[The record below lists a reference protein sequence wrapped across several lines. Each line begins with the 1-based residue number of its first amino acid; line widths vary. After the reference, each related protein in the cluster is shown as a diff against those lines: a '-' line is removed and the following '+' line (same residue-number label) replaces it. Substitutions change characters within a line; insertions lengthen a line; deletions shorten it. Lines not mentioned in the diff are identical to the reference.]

1 MLVRLFRSN
10 QPGVLIGL
18 LVLVPLLF
26 LRHLQVPVDP
36 TAVVMPFQGRMQ
48 ALFMAV
54 PWTQAVLLLFTIG
67 VIAIQL
73 IGVMGEAELVE
84 RRNHLPAFLFPVL
97 LATLAA
103 PGTLEPALYGMPL
116 VLWAMRR
123 TWSLTSGGDA
133 LRPLFDAGLLL
144 GFAALFYMPYAFL
157 VVVVWASVSVVRPFS
172 WREYLVPLIGV
183 LLVFYLAWGVL
194 TLAGVEVWQP
204 LRTIARRAPFALSR
218 NGVFQSI
225 LGVMFLAF
233 LSISLYQF
241 ARHYNRGVVREQNL
255 RSAFLAFVA
264 TLGVVIGLV
273 SALNK
278 WYPPVLL
285 AVPLALLFTFALLGT
300 RRPLL
305 SETAGL
311 ALLGM
316 ALWKQFG

>member
-26 LRHLQVPVDP
+26 LHHAQAPAGP
-36 TAVVMPFQGRMQ
+36 TAAAMPLQGLLQ
-48 ALFMAV
+48 ALFTTA
-54 PWTQAVLLLFTIG
+54 PWTQGALLLITIFA
-67 VIAIQL
+67 IAVQL

-84 RRNHLPAFLFPVL
+84 RRNHLPALLFPVL

-103 PGTLEPALYGMPL
+103 PGTLGPALFGMPF

-123 TWSLTSGGDA
+123 TWTLTSGGDA
-133 LRPLFDAGLLL
+133 LSALFDAGLLI
-144 GFAALFYMPYAFL
+144 GIAAQFYMPFAFL

-172 WREYLVPLIGV
+172 WREYLVPLIGT
-183 LLVFYLAWGVL
+183 LLIFYLAWGAL
-194 TLAGVEVWQP
+194 TLADVAEWHP
-204 LRTIARRAPFALSR
+204 LRTIARRVPFAPMD
-218 NGVFQSI
+218 NGLFQSV
-225 LGVMFLAF
+225 LGALFLAF
-233 LSISLYQF
+233 LAISLYQF

-285 AVPLALLFTFALLGT
+285 AVPLALLFTFALVGT
-300 RRPLL
+300 RRPWL
-305 SETAGL
+305 SEAAGVVLL
-311 ALLGM
+311 AM
-316 ALWKQFG
+316 AAWKQFG